1 MHSEPQ
7 PLNIKRR
14 IEMKEELIAYIMKE
28 FVEDPDEEIDDNTPL
43 MSSGLID
50 SLSIVSLVAFIDKKY
65 GVKIPDEKGTVE
77 NFETVTKIIDII
89 NQFKK

>member
-1 MHSEPQ
+1 
-7 PLNIKRR
+7 
-14 IEMKEELIAYIMKE
+14 MKDELIDYIKKE
-28 FVEDPDEEIDDNTPL
+28 FVDDPDEEIDENTPL

-77 NFETVTKIIDII
+77 NFETVNKIIEVMSE
-89 NQFKK
+89 FKK

>member
-1 MHSEPQ
+1 
-7 PLNIKRR
+7 
-14 IEMKEELIAYIMKE
+14 MKEELIGYIKKE
-28 FVEDPDEEIDDNTPL
+28 FVEDPDEEIDENTPL

-65 GVKIPDEKGTVE
+65 GIKIPDEKGTVE

>member
-1 MHSEPQ
+1 
-7 PLNIKRR
+7 
-14 IEMKEELIAYIMKE
+14 MKEELIDYIMKE
-28 FVEDPDEEIDDNTPL
+28 FVEDPDEEIDENTPL

-50 SLSIVSLVAFIDKKY
+50 SLSIVSLVAFIDKKF

-77 NFETVTKIIDII
+77 NFETVTKIIDIV

>member
-1 MHSEPQ
+1 
-7 PLNIKRR
+7 
-14 IEMKEELIAYIMKE
+14 MKEELIEYIKKE
-28 FVEDPDEEIDDNTPL
+28 FVEDPDEEIDENTPL

-77 NFETVTKIIDII
+77 NFETVTKIIDIV

>member
-1 MHSEPQ
+1 
-7 PLNIKRR
+7 
-14 IEMKEELIAYIMKE
+14 MKEELIEYIKKE

-65 GVKIPDEKGTVE
+65 GIKIPDEKGTVE
-77 NFETVTKIIDII
+77 NFETVTKIIDIV
-89 NQFKK
+89 NEFKK

>member
-1 MHSEPQ
+1 
-7 PLNIKRR
+7 
-14 IEMKEELIAYIMKE
+14 MKEELIGYIKKE
-28 FVEDPDEEIDDNTPL
+28 FVEDADEEIDENTPL

>member
-1 MHSEPQ
+1 
-7 PLNIKRR
+7 
-14 IEMKEELIAYIMKE
+14 MKEELIGYIKKE
-28 FVEDPDEEIDDNTPL
+28 FVEDPDEEIDENTPL

-77 NFETVTKIIDII
+77 NFETITKIIDII

>member
-1 MHSEPQ
+1 
-7 PLNIKRR
+7 
-14 IEMKEELIAYIMKE
+14 MKEELIEYIKKE
-28 FVEDPDEEIDDNTPL
+28 FVDDPDAEIDENTPL
-43 MSSGLID
+43 ISSGLID

-89 NQFKK
+89 NEFK